1 MWDSERDSEREI
13 HSMLFNK
20 DMKMKEI
27 WEIMRKYNVHP
38 VRKMNISEKYWRF
51 WINNPTKNFKS
62 EKTDFGAIVYQDKL
76 DNEKNDEKHEKK
88 REIQA
93 MLFKKDMNKW
103 QISEVLWWF
112 KVIPIKEVHITDN
125 YKRYRIRE
133 PTNNFTTQHTKFG
146 AIIF

>member
-1 MWDSERDSEREI
+1 MLQEVECANNYNCVYFFVKMREI

-27 WEIMRKYNVHP
+27 WEIMRKYNVKP
-38 VRKMNISEKYWRF
+38 VRKMNVSEKYLRF
-51 WINNPTKNFKS
+51 WINNPTKNFRS
-62 EKTDFGAIVYQDKL
+62 EKNDFGVIVYQDKL
-76 DNEKNDEKHEKK
+76 DDEKNDEKHEKK

-112 KVIPIKEVHITDN
+112 KGARGA
-125 YKRYRIRE
+125 YYR
-133 PTNNFTTQHTKFG
+133 
-146 AIIF
+146 